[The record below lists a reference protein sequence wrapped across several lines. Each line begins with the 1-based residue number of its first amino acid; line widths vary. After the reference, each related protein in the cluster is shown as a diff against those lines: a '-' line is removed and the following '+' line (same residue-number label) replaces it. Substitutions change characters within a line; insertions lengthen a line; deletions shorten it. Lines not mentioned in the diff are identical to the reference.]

1 MRLCVLL
8 IFFVKMK
15 KIAVKKRMRIV
26 KILDRIG

>member
-15 KIAVKKRMRIV
+15 KIAAKKRMIIV